1 MKSVNFKRQES
12 VIRYAEEKGS
22 GRKKINWD
30 RIIYFLILGTLIFLL
45 IRWVVL
51 NTVYIEANGQVVF
64 ESRKIQ
70 NVDDS
75 RIIEFKVDEGDEV
88 EIGDTL
94 FTYIND
100 EDDFQ
105 RWSGGGGNGA
115 SGQSTLSVGDI
126 TINKIK
132 SPDWIDREIMTTKK
146 HISLNRTKIQES
158 EKIKSVIASNLD
170 RMEQEV
176 VLDVIPKSKLDDH
189 YLKIADLEAEI
200 LQMKNENGFYA
211 QYINE
216 LNALKAKQD
225 AIDDAENKGINLSN
239 SSSSGSGDGEEE
251 LLKYFMSPI
260 DGTVTR
266 IFKESFE
273 VALKSEEIMSIHK
286 PENIKIKAYVEQE
299 DIGDLRIG
307 DELEVIFPD
316 GTDSEGFVD
325 KFHFTT
331 SRLPEE
337 FQKKY
342 EPTTRTILVDIV
354 PKNPEAAKKWQAY
367 YKMGVIVRKSKF

>member
-12 VIRYAEEKGS
+12 VIRYADEQGS

-30 RIIYFLILGTLIFLL
+30 RIIYFLILGTLVFLL

-105 RWSGGGGNGA
+105 RWSGGGGNSA

-200 LQMKNENGFYA
+200 LQMKSENGFYA

-225 AIDDAENKGINLSN
+225 AMDDEENKGINLSN

-251 LLKYFMSPI
+251 LLKYFLSPI

-307 DELEVIFPD
+307 DELDIVFPD
-316 GTDSEGFVD
+316 GSDSEGFVD

-354 PKNPEAAKKWQAY
+354 PKDPEAAKKWQAY